1 MRRKMEAVLRF
12 EWNNDHLPKIV
23 REYREK
29 YKRIS
34 RILDENPDILD
45 LAHED
50 LKDVSEGNQ
59 NNEKGRK
66 GDFTSDTILRALA
79 VHAIGGN
86 SLRETVIRIAES
98 DFLQD

>member
-29 YKRIS
+29 YKGIS

-50 LKDVSEGNQ
+50 LKDISEGNQ

-66 GDFTSDTILRALA
+66 GDFTSDTILRALV
-79 VHAIGGN
+79 VHAIGGD
-86 SLRETVIRIAES
+86 SLRETVIHIA
-98 DFLQD
+98 